1 MGPIS
6 TPACEC
12 IEVDWLCLRRPPW
25 AKSSLAIPF
34 PAGAALGLAFAPSRD
49 NSYWEGSI
57 GQGGSKYYKFVRV
70 RCLSQ
75 SWDSKEDF
83 LREDCMA
90 EPERRDGYI
99 HSLNFLRLPHLHLVI
114 CYKMIFFFFLKKVFF
129 VPTLLFKL
137 YLGLLYHIFT
147 PQALAV
153 RGLLGWLSV
162 WCW

>member
-25 AKSSLAIPF
+25 AKSSLASPF

-99 HSLNFLRLPHLHLVI
+99 HSLNFLRLPHLYLVI
-114 CYKMIFFFFLKKVFF
+114 CYKMIFFFFFKESVLCSNPSLQIIFRSTLPHIY
-129 VPTLLFKL
+129 PTSS
-137 YLGLLYHIFT
+137 G
-147 PQALAV
+147 
-153 RGLLGWLSV
+153 
-162 WCW
+162 C